1 MSKTNHRAD
10 VSSTF
15 KEIKNIY
22 MKKDFKELHTYIPV
36 ISIFWKNTG
45 TAKLINDCNHVSEN
59 KVE

>member
-1 MSKTNHRAD
+1 MFKTKHRAD

-15 KEIKNIY
+15 KEIKYIH
-22 MKKDFKELHTYIPV
+22 MKKDIKELQTYLL

-45 TAKLINDCNHVSEN
+45 IAKLINDCNHVNEN